1 MRLSLHI
8 ALRFL
13 TSSKG
18 QTFMIAIGIAVGIS
32 VQIFIGSLIQGLQI
46 SLVDA
51 TIGKASHISV
61 LPSEKNTPINDTSE
75 IETWLTENFTDIT
88 AISPNITKGAFI
100 DLDDSTE
107 QIVFRGFDMVKSNA
121 IYKWSDSLVE
131 GNVTLEPNQVLLGL
145 DLAKENGIAIG
156 DDIDIIIPGNQ
167 DKDPIPVTVVGFLDL
182 KVAQLNKTWVIGN
195 LSDAQSYFEFDED
208 GSTSIETQISEPFDA
223 DLIAEAMANENSN
236 DAIIFD
242 NWKVQNAQLL
252 SGLSGQ
258 SSSSYIIQ
266 VFVVISV
273 VLGIASVLA
282 ITVLQKSR
290 QLGILKAMGISDRSA
305 SLVFLF
311 QGMILGIL
319 GGILGILFGLIL
331 LWSFTQFALK
341 PDGTPVVPIFINLK
355 FIGLSGL
362 IAVIAS
368 TLASVVPALKS
379 RKLSVIEVIKNG

>member
-13 TSSKG
+13 TFSKG

-46 SLVDA
+46 SLIDA
-51 TIGKASHISV
+51 TIGKASHITI
-61 LPSEKNTPINDTSE
+61 LPTEKNTPIEDTSG
-75 IETWLTENFTDIT
+75 IETWLSDNFTEIT
-88 AISPNITKGAFI
+88 AISPTITKGAFI
-100 DLDDSTE
+100 DLEDTTE
-107 QIVFRGFDMVKSNA
+107 QIVFRGFDMSKSNA
-121 IYKWSDSLVE
+121 IYKWSESLVE
-131 GNVTLEPNQVLLGL
+131 GQINLQDDQVLIGM
-145 DLAKENGIAIG
+145 DLAKENDIAIG
-156 DDIDIIIPGNQ
+156 DTLEMIIPGSQ
-167 DKDPIPVTVVGFLDL
+167 SKDPVPVTVTGILDF

-195 LSDAQSYFEFDED
+195 LSDAKVYFEFSDD
-208 GSTSIETQISEPFDA
+208 GSTAIETQISEAFDA
-223 DLIAEAMANENSN
+223 DTIATTMTDQN
-236 DAIIFD
+236 DIETIQFD
-242 NWKVQNAQLL
+242 NWKAQNAQLL

-290 QLGILKAMGISDRSA
+290 QLGILKAMGINDRSA

-319 GGILGILFGLIL
+319 GGILGILFGLGL

-341 PDGTPVVPIFINLK
+341 PDGTPVVPIFINLQ